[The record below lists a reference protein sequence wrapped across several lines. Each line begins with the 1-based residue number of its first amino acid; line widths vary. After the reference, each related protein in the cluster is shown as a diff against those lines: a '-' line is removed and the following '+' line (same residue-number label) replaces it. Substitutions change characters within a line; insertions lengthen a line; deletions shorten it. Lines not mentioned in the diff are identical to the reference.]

1 MPSLADR
8 PELIGFF
15 SYAREDDA
23 DSNGALS
30 ALRSRIQRELRGQ
43 LGRSVKDFRLWQD
56 KEAIAPGTLWET
68 EIRTAVA
75 QSVFFIPIITPTTVR
90 SEFCRF
96 EFDAF
101 LAREHAFERS
111 DLIFPILYIRVPA
124 LEDSALWQAD
134 PVLSMIARRQYVD
147 WRVFRH
153 RDVYSTQIGEAIE
166 LLCSKIVEALTRPA
180 ASEAEIEQRLQREAD
195 QQRLREDEKERHA
208 RALQAEQMARLA
220 EEKRQ
225 AEDMALLAEE
235 RRQADQTAREAEEQR
250 QAEEAARL
258 AEEKRQAEEMAL
270 LAEERRQADQTA
282 REAEEQRQAEEA
294 ARLAEEKRQ
303 AEEMALLAEERR
315 QADQTAW
322 EAEENRRAEEAARLA
337 AEKRQADAAERRRQE
352 EERRLRQEQAPVP
365 PMDDEAHL
373 ASRTLT
379 KVSARL
385 IPLLAICY
393 LVNSTDRTNVG
404 VAALTMN
411 RDLGMS
417 ASGFGIGASLIFSG
431 LFVCVVP
438 SALALERFGA
448 RRWIALIMLTS
459 GILAG
464 ATAFIDDQAGFYVER
479 ILLGAAQAGFLPGM
493 IFYLTLW
500 FPATHRA
507 RVFGYFIAG
516 STLSPV
522 LGAPVS
528 RALLGL
534 DGLAGFRGWQWL
546 FILEAVPA
554 IMLAWAVWRY
564 LVDRPGDTPWLTPE
578 QRDWLVAR
586 LRAEDAR
593 RDAGRQTGVLRAL
606 ISSRV
611 LALSLVY
618 FGVLTT
624 NYGIVF
630 SLTQIFRSFGSSSVQ
645 TSFVTSLVYLTGTIG
660 MVWFARRSDR
670 RVERKGH
677 LVTALALAA
686 AGIAVT
692 ALLDNPV
699 LKSISLSVGAIG
711 VYAALPVFWALATT
725 FLSGAAAAAGIAT
738 ITLLGGLSG
747 VAVPLATGMITDAT
761 GGFTGGPLFIA
772 AIAVATMVAV
782 AMLRHDAALERPPT
796 DARP

>member
-208 RALQAEQMARLA
+208 RALQAEQM
-220 EEKRQ
+220 
-225 AEDMALLAEE
+225 
-235 RRQADQTAREAEEQR
+235 
-250 QAEEAARL
+250 ARL

>member
-1 MPSLADR
+1 
-8 PELIGFF
+8 
-15 SYAREDDA
+15 
-23 DSNGALS
+23 
-30 ALRSRIQRELRGQ
+30 
-43 LGRSVKDFRLWQD
+43 
-56 KEAIAPGTLWET
+56 
-68 EIRTAVA
+68 
-75 QSVFFIPIITPTTVR
+75 
-90 SEFCRF
+90 
-96 EFDAF
+96 
-101 LAREHAFERS
+101 
-111 DLIFPILYIRVPA
+111 
-124 LEDSALWQAD
+124 
-134 PVLSMIARRQYVD
+134 
-147 WRVFRH
+147 
-153 RDVYSTQIGEAIE
+153 
-166 LLCSKIVEALTRPA
+166 
-180 ASEAEIEQRLQREAD
+180 
-195 QQRLREDEKERHA
+195 
-208 RALQAEQMARLA
+208 
-220 EEKRQ
+220 
-225 AEDMALLAEE
+225 
-235 RRQADQTAREAEEQR
+235 
-250 QAEEAARL
+250 
-258 AEEKRQAEEMAL
+258 
-270 LAEERRQADQTA
+270 
-282 REAEEQRQAEEA
+282 
-294 ARLAEEKRQ
+294 
-303 AEEMALLAEERR
+303 
-315 QADQTAW
+315 
-322 EAEENRRAEEAARLA
+322 
-337 AEKRQADAAERRRQE
+337 
-352 EERRLRQEQAPVP
+352 
-365 PMDDEAHL
+365 
-373 ASRTLT
+373 
-379 KVSARL
+379 
-385 IPLLAICY
+385 
-393 LVNSTDRTNVG
+393 
-404 VAALTMN
+404 
-411 RDLGMS
+411 
-417 ASGFGIGASLIFSG
+417 
-431 LFVCVVP
+431 
-438 SALALERFGA
+438 
-448 RRWIALIMLTS
+448 
-459 GILAG
+459 
-464 ATAFIDDQAGFYVER
+464 
-479 ILLGAAQAGFLPGM
+479 
-493 IFYLTLW
+493 
-500 FPATHRA
+500 
-507 RVFGYFIAG
+507 
-516 STLSPV
+516 
-522 LGAPVS
+522 VS

>member
-1 MPSLADR
+1 
-8 PELIGFF
+8 
-15 SYAREDDA
+15 
-23 DSNGALS
+23 
-30 ALRSRIQRELRGQ
+30 
-43 LGRSVKDFRLWQD
+43 
-56 KEAIAPGTLWET
+56 
-68 EIRTAVA
+68 
-75 QSVFFIPIITPTTVR
+75 
-90 SEFCRF
+90 
-96 EFDAF
+96 
-101 LAREHAFERS
+101 
-111 DLIFPILYIRVPA
+111 
-124 LEDSALWQAD
+124 
-134 PVLSMIARRQYVD
+134 
-147 WRVFRH
+147 
-153 RDVYSTQIGEAIE
+153 
-166 LLCSKIVEALTRPA
+166 
-180 ASEAEIEQRLQREAD
+180 
-195 QQRLREDEKERHA
+195 
-208 RALQAEQMARLA
+208 
-220 EEKRQ
+220 
-225 AEDMALLAEE
+225 
-235 RRQADQTAREAEEQR
+235 
-250 QAEEAARL
+250 
-258 AEEKRQAEEMAL
+258 
-270 LAEERRQADQTA
+270 
-282 REAEEQRQAEEA
+282 
-294 ARLAEEKRQ
+294 
-303 AEEMALLAEERR
+303 
-315 QADQTAW
+315 
-322 EAEENRRAEEAARLA
+322 
-337 AEKRQADAAERRRQE
+337 
-352 EERRLRQEQAPVP
+352 
-365 PMDDEAHL
+365 
-373 ASRTLT
+373 
-379 KVSARL
+379 
-385 IPLLAICY
+385 
-393 LVNSTDRTNVG
+393 
-404 VAALTMN
+404 MN

-479 ILLGAAQAGFLPGM
+479 ILLGAAQAGFLPGL